1 MPERKFFNLRSGY
14 RIAALDWGGSNP
26 LAILCHANGFC
37 AATWSL
43 VAELL
48 REEFRVVALDT
59 RGHGASSTPLDENQY
74 DWRFLV
80 EDLLEVTN
88 QLLASSA
95 APHVELLAGNSLGA
109 VIGATAA
116 AWEPEKFRA
125 VVMLDPPVLPAGKGS
140 LSNQIPKGTPN
151 IAEQTRRRRRT
162 FKSRD
167 DVAKAYRRK
176 KTFADWRE
184 QTFEHYLQDGFSPQA
199 DGGLALRCPPE
210 VEAAIF
216 ERTGSIDLFA
226 EAKHVQAAVTL
237 VHAKRGM
244 FPYTLYQRLIEQF
257 SQGSLSSIDGG
268 HLLPMEL
275 PEETAQLLL
284 NSVAAMRAHSTPG

>member
-1 MPERKFFNLRSGY
+1 MDRRGGRN
-14 RIAALDWGGSNP
+14 RIASLPGRGTRRERSCRHRRLD
-26 LAILCHANGFC
+26 
-37 AATWSL
+37 
-43 VAELL
+43 
-48 REEFRVVALDT
+48 
-59 RGHGASSTPLDENQY
+59 
-74 DWRFLV
+74 
-80 EDLLEVTN
+80 
-88 QLLASSA
+88 
-95 APHVELLAGNSLGA
+95 
-109 VIGATAA
+109 
-116 AWEPEKFRA
+116 
-125 VVMLDPPVLPAGKGS
+125 
-140 LSNQIPKGTPN
+140 
-151 IAEQTRRRRRT
+151 TRRRRRT

-184 QTFEHYLQDGFSPQA
+184 QAFEHYLQDGFSPQA

-284 NSVAAMRAHSTPG
+284 NSVAAMRTHSTTG